1 MACLPNFHPGEVLFH
16 EFLEPLV
23 ISQNALARAMDVP
36 PRRINEIVLGKRG
49 ITADTAVRLA
59 CALGNSE
66 QFWIGLQSDYDLEEA
81 HRSIGRAI
89 HRIAHLTADACE
101 AVTALRKGRQA
112 RPTRPA

>member
-1 MACLPNFHPGEVLFH
+1 MARLPNVHPGEVLLH
-16 EFLEPLV
+16 EFLEPLA

-59 CALGNSE
+59 RALGNSE
-66 QFWIGLQSDYDLEEA
+66 QFWIGLQSDFDLEEA

-89 HRIAHLTADACE
+89 HRVVCLT
-101 AVTALRKGRQA
+101 LGSGRHA
-112 RPTRPA
+112 RSMRPA